1 VTRGDP
7 EFLSEGGDPTLRGNI
22 ALHQT
27 YFTLQPAEV
36 APSNASPTLIVAVDE
51 QEELYCNRMRFGAVK

>member
-1 VTRGDP
+1 M
-7 EFLSEGGDPTLRGNI
+7 RGNI

-27 YFTLQPAEV
+27 YLTLQPAEV

-51 QEELYCNRMRFGAVK
+51 QEEALLQPDAIRGG